1 MKTIQAI
8 IDDYKKYLLK
18 THSPITV
25 KNYISDIYHF
35 TNWFANYY
43 ATQFKIEL
51 ISKSSISEYKHL
63 RGGVRQAR
71 ISSLSEQSI
80 QRHLSSLRSFCAYLT
95 ESEIFQENP
104 FEELLED
111 SKTPSNSWKLDV
123 FKEYLLKKQSSD
135 LTIKY
140 YINDIKSF
148 MHWAHET
155 LQTSGEIQNPTE
167 VITEEII
174 LEYRR
179 RLTHVLLLSPLSIN
193 RKLSSIRN
201 YLSFLKVEI
210 EKSNIPNISSRNQQ
224 LSGFSLQDLTTEEK
238 PYGYSK
244 NSLIK
249 SAQKAKNAYL
259 SLEEKAAQLIAGT
272 IISKGASQAFQPKD
286 YDKRIQT
293 IDEVLN
299 TLKYKNINKEFYS
312 PQTSQA
318 NASRTKKVWHHIRH
332 TRPKWYKEYHT
343 YPFVH
348 YVHFGVLVGA
358 AVIAGFFVYNNTL
371 GKANADIALQK
382 LKPATKI
389 LTFKGKMLTK
399 DGIPVNTPTNVTFG
413 LYTSPTDDD
422 SSLIWR
428 ETQKNIT
435 PDSDGNI
442 SLIVGSKTPIPH
454 SLSESEIPLYLGV
467 TIGDQ
472 DELLPRKPIGA
483 AFAANTETVQGMLPI
498 TASEEQRNVLLAL
511 DGSGNLSIG
520 GVSNPSFH
528 ATGGSFTFSGE
539 TLILAT
545 NPSSNGNVQI
555 LPDGNGKIEV
565 GKAIFSN
572 SLGSHFGF
580 ENVVEIEGGLGVSS
594 TSSAHAVLMLN
605 QDSRGDL
612 ISASTSGLTKFAV
625 DNQGTITK
633 GAWAGDFIP
642 TQYGGLGASVTATG
656 KGELLYSLSSTKYTT
671 LKSGIKGQ
679 CLTIGEASTPNWEA
693 CGGLTQLNGSLFTSN
708 STLDLLIGGSST
720 TSAKFAFVNM
730 NTGTPMLRVGS
741 ALGIDTNGI
750 IQTFNNR
757 DLTLGGNET
766 KNILLASS
774 GNVGIGT
781 SSPTRTLD
789 VNGTFGGKTELYID
803 GEGTR
808 TVPING
814 KALIYDLEKTS
825 GGTDTDGTTTYNITG
840 LPDVDG
846 TIAYLYLKASK
857 GLTTNP
863 RTQTVT
869 VQINGTYIASVSTP
883 NNWTLADEGIK
894 HITVLRSNNTW
905 HVQGD
910 PGTNNT
916 ADLAEWTAF
925 EGERPQPGEIVSIAQ
940 SGKLTTSQ
948 KSYDNRLAGVIS
960 TRPNIT
966 IGPRTD
972 DSVRLALS
980 GRIPTIVTTVSG
992 LITSGDMI
1000 TSSDIPGVGM
1010 KPQRNSPVIGKALSA
1025 FASIDTCTEVG
1036 SIDEIVWPDDDGTN
1050 SANPCFK
1057 VPSSSFS
1064 SEISNKL
1071 ITKYG
1076 ITSSDFIYIGKI
1088 MVLANLSWSQDDE
1101 FLASTEG
1108 ITITG
1113 DTSDVQ
1119 DPSLFSLMDSL
1130 QNTTYATKVGGKISR
1145 NIGAF
1150 SNIFSAHIQT
1160 GMLTAKNAVISG
1172 TLATYNIVAHTV
1184 TAAKADIE
1192 TLTAGNIT
1200 AKEITSPLASVQNV
1214 KTDTIE
1220 PLSKD
1225 VQVKLSSPSSQFSIT
1240 NTDNAAVSSFDA
1252 AGNATF
1258 SGELASNNLLT
1269 NDASISG
1276 TLRAKKVIA
1285 SDIEGLSEQVSSFAT
1300 NFLNDYKT
1308 TSSIPSYEL
1317 GDSLL
1322 TASISASFGTFHHG
1336 LISLGASTF
1345 GSLTAIDQVAIGTD
1359 FILSEGAINT
1369 LGKKLELQPL
1379 RQGAISL
1386 MAGAVTIETDGR
1398 LMVSENAVF
1407 AKNVSVEGSLSVNT
1421 ISALPGQRL
1430 SIQLQNSNFAVQNA
1444 TNSAVFEINP
1454 TGDVSASGSGTFSK
1468 LNFQLVGEALAAND
1482 LEAYATTSA
1491 GTATLKAYRPELTI
1505 YNALVTE
1512 KSLIY
1517 VTPSNNTDNQ
1527 VLYLLRQVPN
1537 TSFTVGVSKV
1547 VDHDVTFNWIIIN

>member
-1 MKTIQAI
+1 MKTIQENI
-8 IDDYKKYLLK
+8 EEYKQFLFK

-35 TNWFANYY
+35 VNWFASYY
-43 ATQFKIEL
+43 STPFEVEL
-51 ISKSSISEYKHL
+51 LTKTSISEYKRL
-63 RGGVRQAR
+63 RGGSRQAN

-95 ESEIFQENP
+95 EFELLSENP
-104 FEELLED
+104 FDALLQD
-111 SKTPSNSWKLDV
+111 AQAPSNAWKLEV

-140 YINDIKSF
+140 YINDIKNF
-148 MHWAHET
+148 MQWAHEV
-155 LQTSGEIQNPTE
+155 LQITEEIKNPNE

-210 EKSNIPNISSRNQQ
+210 EKNKIPNISPSNQQ
-224 LSGFSLQDLTTEEK
+224 LSGFSLHDLTTEEK
-238 PYGYSK
+238 THEYSRNRFIK
-244 NSLIK
+244 N
-249 SAQKAKNAYL
+249 AQKAKNAYL
-259 SLEEKAAQLIAGT
+259 SMEEKTAQFIAGT

-286 YDKRIQT
+286 YDKRIQN

-299 TLKYKNINKEFYS
+299 TLKYKNVNKEFYS
-312 PQTSQA
+312 AQA
-318 NASRTKKVWHHIRH
+318 SPAGASTHKKIWHHIRH

-371 GKANADIALQK
+371 GKANADLALQK

-389 LTFKGKMLTK
+389 LSFKGKVLTK
-399 DGIPVNTPTNVTFG
+399 DGLPVNTPTNVTFG
-413 LYTSPTDDD
+413 LYTSPTDGN

-428 ETQKNIT
+428 ETQENIK
-435 PDSDGNI
+435 PDENGSI
-442 SLIVGSKTPIPH
+442 SLIVGSKTPIPN
-454 SLSESEIPLYLGV
+454 SLSESEIPLFLGV

-472 DELLPRKPIGA
+472 DELLPRKPIGS

-498 TASEEQRNVLLAL
+498 TSSDEQRNVLLAL
-511 DGSGNLSIG
+511 DGSGNLAIG
-520 GVSNPSFH
+520 GVSNPTFQ

-545 NPSSNGNVQI
+545 NPSSNGTIQI

-565 GKAIFSN
+565 GKAIFTRN
-572 SLGSHFGF
+572 LGAHFGF
-580 ENVVEIEGGLGVSS
+580 ENVVEIEGGLGVIS
-594 TSSAHAVLMLN
+594 TSSAHATLMLSQN
-605 QDSRGDL
+605 SRGDL

-625 DNQGTITK
+625 DNQGTIIK

-642 TQYGGLGASVTATG
+642 TQYGGLGANVTSAG
-656 KGELLYSLSSTKYTT
+656 SGEILYSLSPTKYTT
-671 LKSGIKGQ
+671 LKSGVKGQ
-679 CLTIGEASTPNWEA
+679 CLTIGGVNTPAWGA

-720 TSAKFAFVNM
+720 TSAKFAFINM
-730 NTGTPMLRVGS
+730 NSGTPTLRVGS

-750 IQTFNNR
+750 IQAYNSR

-781 SSPTRTLD
+781 SNPTRTLD

-808 TVPING
+808 TVTISE

-869 VQINGTYIASVSTP
+869 VQINGTYIASTSTP

-910 PGTNNT
+910 PGINNT
-916 ADLAEWTAF
+916 ADLAEWTTY
-925 EGERPQPGEIVSIAQ
+925 EGKKPQFGEIVSIAP

-948 KSYDNRLAGVIS
+948 KAYDNRLAGVIS
-960 TRPNIT
+960 TKPNIT
-966 IGPRTD
+966 IGPLTH

-992 LITSGDMI
+992 PITSGDMI

-1010 KPQRNSPVIGKALSA
+1010 KPQRNSPVIGKALSSFPDIA
-1025 FASIDTCTEVG
+1025 TCAEVG
-1036 SIDEIVWPDDDGTN
+1036 SIDEISWPEDDGTN
-1050 SANPCFK
+1050 KANPCFK
-1057 VPSSSFS
+1057 VPSESFS

-1071 ITKYG
+1071 LTKYG
-1076 ITSSDFIYIGKI
+1076 ITSSDFIYIGKV
-1088 MVLANLSWSQDDE
+1088 MVLANLSWSQEDD

-1108 ITITG
+1108 ITITT
-1113 DTSDVQ
+1113 DDSDIK

-1130 QNTTYATKVGGKISR
+1130 QNTTYATKVGGKIKR
-1145 NIGAF
+1145 NIGTF
-1150 SNIFSAHIQT
+1150 SNVFSAQIQT
-1160 GMLTAKNAVISG
+1160 GILTTKNAVITG
-1172 TLATYNIVAHTV
+1172 TLAAYNIVGNTI
-1184 TAAKADIE
+1184 TAAQADIE
-1192 TLTAGNIT
+1192 TLTAGSIT
-1200 AKEITSPLASVQNV
+1200 SETITSPLARVNTIQ
-1214 KTDTIE
+1214 TDTIE

-1240 NTDNAAVSSFDA
+1240 NADNTAVSSFDA

-1258 SGELASNNLLT
+1258 SGELASNNLTT

-1276 TLRAKKVIA
+1276 TLRAKKLIA
-1285 SDIEGLSEQVSSFAT
+1285 EDIEGLSDQVSSFA
-1300 NFLNDYKT
+1300 NKFLDDYET
-1308 TSSIPSYEL
+1308 TASIPSYQL

-1322 TASISASFGTFHHG
+1322 TASVSASFGTFHHG

-1345 GSLTAIDQVAIGTD
+1345 GSLTAIDQISIGTD
-1359 FILSEGAINT
+1359 FVLSEGGINT

-1386 MAGAVTIETDGR
+1386 MAGSVTIETDGK
-1398 LMVSENAVF
+1398 LIVSENAVF
-1407 AKNVSVEGSLSVNT
+1407 AKNVSIEGTLFANT
-1421 ISALPGQRL
+1421 ISAQPGKNL

-1468 LNFQLVGEALAAND
+1468 LNFQLVAEALAAND

-1505 YNALVTE
+1505 HNNNVTE

-1517 VTPSNNTDNQ
+1517 ITPSNNTDNQ

-1537 TSFTVGVSKV
+1537 SSFTVGVSQV
-1547 VDHDVTFNWIIIN
+1547 VDHDVTFNWLIVN